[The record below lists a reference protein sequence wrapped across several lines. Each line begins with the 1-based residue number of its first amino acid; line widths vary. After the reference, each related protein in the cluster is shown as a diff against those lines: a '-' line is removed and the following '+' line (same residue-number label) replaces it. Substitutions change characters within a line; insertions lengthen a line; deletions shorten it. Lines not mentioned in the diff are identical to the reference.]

1 VSADSSLRAA
11 LAALADQLSQ
21 RREQILSNWAA
32 ALDTDP
38 ELSSF
43 STLSRAQFN
52 DHIPSVLGEFE
63 QRLRAYPALEPVP
76 PGAQRM
82 ESAAEHGLQRWQQGY
97 DQRQTMREW
106 THLQMCLL
114 DEIERFAATGAAPD
128 ARAVAAAHR
137 VLARLC
143 GDGAADSMAR
153 YLRLQ
158 QAEAGARL
166 RDLEQAITQVQDM
179 ERARAE
185 GWRQAAHDLRGSVG
199 IISNASAL
207 LNRNLTEEMRRRF
220 AEVLHRGVASL
231 HTLLN
236 DLIDVARLEA
246 GHERRHIAAFDAGPV
261 LRGLCDTMRNAA
273 AESGLFLLAQGPESL
288 PVAGDQA
295 KVMRI
300 AQNLMLNAFK
310 ATTKGGVRVV
320 WEARDEHWTL
330 SVQDTGPGFTRGPAA
345 PLERALKQA
354 TEESHEVE
362 SRAAAAGEEPL
373 GSTAPAVTLPSQS
386 AHRSS
391 QALSGEGIGLS
402 IIKRLCELL
411 DASIE
416 LETAPGEGTTFRVTF
431 PRSYADPPSP

>member
-1 VSADSSLRAA
+1 MSAPESLRAA
-11 LAALADQLSQ
+11 LTTLADQLAQ
-21 RREQILSNWAA
+21 RREQVLGNWAA
-32 ALDTDP
+32 SLDADP

-43 STLSRAQFN
+43 STLSRTQFN
-52 DHIPSVLGEFE
+52 DHIPAILDEFE
-63 QRLRAYPALEPVP
+63 QRLRSYPATA
-76 PGAQRM
+76 PGLAGNPLR
-82 ESAAEHGLQRWQQGY
+82 ESAAEHGLQRWQQGF

-114 DEIERFAATGAAPD
+114 DEIARFASTAAAPD
-128 ARAVAAAHR
+128 VGAVAAAHR

-143 GDGAADSMAR
+143 GDGAVDSMAR

-158 QAEAGARL
+158 QAEAGSRL
-166 RDLEQAITQVQDM
+166 RDLEQAFAQLQDM

-207 LNRNLTEEMRRRF
+207 LNRDLSADMRQRF

-246 GHERRHIAAFDAGPV
+246 GHEQRNISAFDAAQV

-273 AESGLFLLAQGPESL
+273 AESSLFLLAQGPESL
-288 PVAGDQA
+288 LVAGDQA

-310 ATTKGGVRVV
+310 ATTRGGVRVV
-320 WEARDEHWTL
+320 WDASDAHWSL

-345 PLERALKQA
+345 PLERALKEA
-354 TEESHEVE
+354 TEESHEVD
-362 SRAAAAGEEPL
+362 SRAAAAGDTRGSNEP
-373 GSTAPAVTLPSQS
+373 AATLPSQS
-386 AHRSS
+386 AHRSPQS
-391 QALSGEGIGLS
+391 LSGEGIGLS

-411 DASIE
+411 DASLE

-431 PRSYADPPSP
+431 PRSYAEPPSA

>member
-1 VSADSSLRAA
+1 MSSDASLRAT
-11 LAALADQLSQ
+11 LVALADQLSQ
-21 RREQILSNWAA
+21 RREQILRNWGA
-32 ALDTDP
+32 ALDSDP
-38 ELSSF
+38 ELASF
-43 STLSRAQFN
+43 SALSRAQFN
-52 DHIPSVLGEFE
+52 DHIPAVLGELE
-63 QRLRAYPALEPVP
+63 QRLRAYPAHEPAL
-76 PGAQRM
+76 PGGARRM
-82 ESAAEHGLQRWQQGY
+82 ESAAEHGLQRWQQGF

-106 THLQMCLL
+106 THLQLCLM
-114 DEIERFAATGAAPD
+114 DEIERFASGSAAPD
-128 ARAVAAAHR
+128 ARAVAAAQR
-137 VLARLC
+137 VLVRLC
-143 GDGAADSMAR
+143 GDGAVDSMAR

-166 RDLEQAITQVQDM
+166 RDLEQAFTELQNM

-207 LNRNLTEEMRRRF
+207 LNRNLTDEMRRRF

-246 GHERRHIAAFDAGPV
+246 GHEQRNISAFDAAQV
-261 LRGLCDTMRNAA
+261 LRALCDTMRNAA
-273 AESGLFLLAQGPESL
+273 AESSLFLLAQGPESL

-320 WEARDEHWTL
+320 WEAREEQWTL
-330 SVQDTGPGFTRGPAA
+330 TVQDTGPGFTRGPAA

-354 TEESHEVE
+354 TEESHEVD
-362 SRAAAAGEEPL
+362 SRAAAAGEPAESNEP
-373 GSTAPAVTLPSQS
+373 AATLPSQS

-411 DASIE
+411 DASLE
-416 LETAPGEGTTFRVTF
+416 LETAAGEGSTFRVTF
-431 PRSYADPPSP
+431 PRSYPELAAN

>member
-1 VSADSSLRAA
+1 VTEQSALHAA
-11 LAALADQLSQ
+11 LTALANQLSQ
-21 RREQILSNWAA
+21 RREQILDCWAA
-32 ALDTDP
+32 GIDADA
-38 ELSSF
+38 ELNSF

-52 DHIPSVLGEFE
+52 DHIPAVLKDFE
-63 QRLRAYPALEPVP
+63 QRLRCYPALES
-76 PGAQRM
+76 AQARQALS
-82 ESAAEHGLQRWQQGY
+82 ENAAEHGLQRWQQGY

-114 DEIERFAATGAAPD
+114 DEIERFAASSEAPD
-128 ARAVAAAHR
+128 TRAVAAAHR
-137 VLARLC
+137 ALARLC
-143 GDGAADSMAR
+143 GDGVVDSMAR

-166 RDLEQAITQVQDM
+166 RDLEQAFGQLRGM

-185 GWRQAAHDLRGSVG
+185 NWRQAAHDLRGSVG

-207 LNRNLTEEMRRRF
+207 LNRNLTDEMRRRF

-246 GHERRHIAAFDAGPV
+246 GHEQRNISAFDAAQV
-261 LRGLCDTMRNAA
+261 MRGLCDTMRNAA
-273 AESGLFLLAQGPESL
+273 AESNLFLLAQGPESL
-288 PVAGDQA
+288 VVAGDQA

-310 ATTKGGVRVV
+310 ATTRGGVRVV
-320 WEARDEHWTL
+320 WDARDGHWTL

-345 PLERALKQA
+345 PLERALKEA
-354 TEESHEVE
+354 TEESHEIE
-362 SRAAAAGEEPL
+362 SRAAAAGEPA
-373 GSTAPAVTLPSQS
+373 GSTEPAATLPSQS
-386 AHRSS
+386 AHRSP

-416 LETAPGEGTTFRVTF
+416 LETSPGEGTTFRVTF
-431 PRSYADPPSP
+431 PRSYADPPSA

>member
-1 VSADSSLRAA
+1 MSTDAPLRAA
-11 LAALADQLSQ
+11 LAALADQLAL
-21 RREQILSNWAA
+21 RREQILSGWAA
-32 ALDTDP
+32 AIDADP

-52 DHIPSVLGEFE
+52 DHIPAVLDDFE
-63 QRLRAYPALEPVP
+63 QRLRAYPALESA
-76 PGAQRM
+76 PGQRGSSD
-82 ESAAEHGLQRWQQGY
+82 SASEHGLQRWQQGY

-114 DEIERFAATGAAPD
+114 DEVERFSVSAAAPD
-128 ARAVAAAHR
+128 ASAVAAAHR

-143 GDGAADSMAR
+143 GDGVVDSMAR
-153 YLRLQ
+153 FLRLQ

-166 RDLEQAITQVQDM
+166 RDLEQAIVQLQDM

-207 LNRNLTEEMRRRF
+207 LNRNLTDEMRRRF

-246 GHERRHIAAFDAGPV
+246 GHEQRNISAFDAGQV

-273 AESGLFLLAQGPESL
+273 AESNLFLLAQGPESL

-310 ATTKGGVRVV
+310 ATTRGGVRVV
-320 WEARDEHWTL
+320 WEPRDEHWTL

-345 PLERALKQA
+345 PLERAIKQA

-362 SRAAAAGEEPL
+362 SRAAAAGEPL
-373 GSTAPAVTLPSQS
+373 GSNEPAVTLPSQS
-386 AHRSS
+386 AHRSP

-402 IIKRLCELL
+402 IIKRLCDLL

-416 LETAPGEGTTFRVTF
+416 LETSPGEGTTFRVTF
-431 PRSYADPPSP
+431 PRSYADPPRA